1 MKTENHRVLI
11 IDDERPVLMTLE
23 ALLKRHGYHVDAAAT
38 ASQGLKLL
46 KSNSPSLVLLDLQL
60 PDAHG
65 LEMLDRIKTE
75 LPEVQVIILTAHD
88 SLHNAIESI
97 KRGAYHFIS
106 KPYAPEELLS
116 LVEKALEKQFLLR
129 EAEKLREK
137 TEQLEKRLEIAEA
150 RPAPIFKSKPM
161 QEIEELIEAMAPSDA
176 NVLIAGES
184 GVGKE
189 VIANTIHARSRRAG
203 QPMVKLNCAA
213 FPQTMIEGE
222 LFGYVKGA
230 FTGAMH
236 DFPGMIAAADGGTL
250 FLDEISDMPAD
261 LQTRFL
267 RVLQEREYRP
277 LGSTQTMKATFRA
290 IAATNRPIPEAL
302 AENRLRSDLYYR
314 LNTFQIE
321 VPPLRKRKEDIPPL
335 DRAIRETIFSTTRQT
350 GAGRFTGCIS
360 EAARLFVAGKCSR
373 TAKRHRIRR
382 GAGAAGRDR
391 RKRVARRN
399 TVASGV
405 ATNRTWRIAAQRRA
419 NSRRRGA
426 ERHSPGACRMPRQQ
440 EKSSRTAR
448 HSASHPLQQAET
460 LRDRVVGCGEE
471 STAFQRVAPFIDR
484 DRCNAQW
491 VFRAPRSRRGRGID
505 DSNFFQNHSAMFS
518 IVGFSKPS
526 MSLRYAWSRIFRSG
540 FIAALIFA

>member
-1 MKTENHRVLI
+1 MKTDTRRVLI

-23 ALLKRHGYHVDAAAT
+23 ALLNRHGYSVDTAGTAA
-38 ASQGLKLL
+38 QGVKLL
-46 KSNSPSLVLLDLQL
+46 KSNLPSLVLLDLQL

-75 LPEVQVIILTAHD
+75 LPDVQVIILTAHD

-97 KRGAYHFIS
+97 KRGAFHFIS

-116 LVEKALEKQFLLR
+116 LVENALEKQFLLR

-137 TEQLEKRLEIAEA
+137 TVQLEKRLEIAEA
-150 RPAPIFKSKPM
+150 RPMPIFQSKPM
-161 QEIEELIEAMAPSDA
+161 QEIQELIDAMGPSDA
-176 NVLIAGES
+176 NVLIVGES

-189 VIANTIHARSRRAG
+189 VIANTIHACSRRAG

-277 LGSTQTMKATFRA
+277 LGSTQTMKADFRA
-290 IAATNRPIPEAL
+290 IASTNRPVPESL

-314 LNTFQIE
+314 LNTFQIQ

-335 DRAIRETIFSTTRQT
+335 ITQFVRQ
-350 GAGRFTGCIS
+350 F
-360 EAARLFVAGKCSR
+360 
-373 TAKRHRIRR
+373 
-382 GAGAAGRDR
+382 
-391 RKRVARRN
+391 
-399 TVASGV
+399 
-405 ATNRTWRIAAQRRA
+405 AQRLGKPEPDVSPDAFQKLLDYSWPGNVRELQNA
-419 NSRRRGA
+419 IEYGVVLAQQGVIGVKELPA
-426 ERHSPGACRMPRQQ
+426 EIQLPVA
-440 EKSSRTAR
+440 
-448 HSASHPLQQAET
+448 LQQAELGGLPRKGVQT
-460 LRDRVVGCGEE
+460 LDDLERQAILQALAE
-471 STAFQRVAPFIDR
+471 SRGNKKKAAELLGIQRPTLY
-484 DRCNAQW
+484 NK
-491 VFRAPRSRRGRGID
+491 
-505 DSNFFQNHSAMFS
+505 M
-518 IVGFSKPS
+518 K
-526 MSLRYAWSRIFRSG
+526 RYAIE
-540 FIAALIFA
+540 L

>member
-23 ALLKRHGYHVDAAAT
+23 ALLKRHGYHVDTAAT
-38 ASQGLKLL
+38 ASQGVKLL

-97 KRGAYHFIS
+97 KRGAFHFIS
-106 KPYAPEELLS
+106 KPYASEELLS

-150 RPAPIFKSKPM
+150 RPTPVSQSKPM

-176 NVLIAGES
+176 NVLIVGES

-189 VIANTIHARSRRAG
+189 IIANTIHARSRRAG
-203 QPMVKLNCAA
+203 RPMVKLNCAA

-277 LGSTQTMKATFRA
+277 LGSTQTMKADFRA
-290 IAATNRPIPEAL
+290 IASTNRPIPEAL
-302 AENRLRSDLYYR
+302 AENQLRSDLYYR

-321 VPPLRKRKEDIPPL
+321 VPPLRRRKEDIPPL
-335 DRAIRETIFSTTRQT
+335 IAQFVKQFAQQLGKPEPDVSPDAFQKLLDYSWPGNVRELQNAMEYAVVLARQGAI
-350 GAGRFTGCIS
+350 
-360 EAARLFVAGKCSR
+360 
-373 TAKRHRIRR
+373 
-382 GAGAAGRDR
+382 
-391 RKRVARRN
+391 
-399 TVASGV
+399 GV
-405 ATNRTWRIAAQRRA
+405 KELP
-419 NSRRRGA
+419 A
-426 ERHSPGACRMPRQQ
+426 EIQLPPA
-440 EKSSRTAR
+440 
-448 HSASHPLQQAET
+448 LQQTELSGLPRKGVQTLDDLERQAILQALAECRGNKKKAAELLGIQRPT
-460 LRDRVVGCGEE
+460 LY
-471 STAFQRVAPFIDR
+471 
-484 DRCNAQW
+484 NK
-491 VFRAPRSRRGRGID
+491 
-505 DSNFFQNHSAMFS
+505 M
-518 IVGFSKPS
+518 K
-526 MSLRYAWSRIFRSG
+526 RYAIE
-540 FIAALIFA
+540 L

>member
-11 IDDERPVLMTLE
+11 IDDERPVVMTLE
-23 ALLKRHGYHVDAAAT
+23 ALLKRHDYCVDTAVT

-116 LVEKALEKQFLLR
+116 LVEKAVEKQFLLR

-150 RPAPIFKSKPM
+150 RPAPVFKSKPM

-176 NVLIAGES
+176 NVLIVGES

-277 LGSTQTMKATFRA
+277 LGSTQTLKANFRA
-290 IAATNRPIPEAL
+290 IASTNRPIPEAL

-321 VPPLRKRKEDIPPL
+321 VPPLRRRKEDIPPL
-335 DRAIRETIFSTTRQT
+335 IAQFVRQFSQQLGKPEPDVSPDAFQKLLDYSWPGNVRELQNAIEYAVVLARQ
-350 GAGRFTGCIS
+350 GGI
-360 EAARLFVAGKCSR
+360 
-373 TAKRHRIRR
+373 
-382 GAGAAGRDR
+382 
-391 RKRVARRN
+391 
-399 TVASGV
+399 GV
-405 ATNRTWRIAAQRRA
+405 KELP
-419 NSRRRGA
+419 A
-426 ERHSPGACRMPRQQ
+426 EIQLPPA
-440 EKSSRTAR
+440 
-448 HSASHPLQQAET
+448 LQQAERGGLPRKGVQT
-460 LRDRVVGCGEE
+460 LDDVERNAILQALAECRGNKKKAAELLGI
-471 STAFQRVAPFIDR
+471 QRPTLY
-484 DRCNAQW
+484 N
-491 VFRAPRSRRGRGID
+491 
-505 DSNFFQNHSAMFS
+505 
-518 IVGFSKPS
+518 K
-526 MSLRYAWSRIFRSG
+526 LKRYAID
-540 FIAALIFA
+540 L

>member
-23 ALLKRHGYHVDAAAT
+23 ALLQRHGYQVDAAAT
-38 ASQGLKLL
+38 ASQGVKLL

-60 PDAHG
+60 PDGHG

-97 KRGAYHFIS
+97 KRGAFHFIS
-106 KPYAPEELLS
+106 KPYASEELLS

-150 RPAPIFKSKPM
+150 RPTPVFQSKPL
-161 QEIEELIEAMAPSDA
+161 QEIQELIDAMGPSDA
-176 NVLIAGES
+176 NVLIVGES

-189 VIANTIHARSRRAG
+189 VIANAIHAHSRRAG

-277 LGSTQTMKATFRA
+277 LGSTQTMKADFRA
-290 IAATNRPIPEAL
+290 IASTNRPIPEAL

-335 DRAIRETIFSTTRQT
+335 IAQFVRQ
-350 GAGRFTGCIS
+350 F
-360 EAARLFVAGKCSR
+360 
-373 TAKRHRIRR
+373 
-382 GAGAAGRDR
+382 
-391 RKRVARRN
+391 
-399 TVASGV
+399 
-405 ATNRTWRIAAQRRA
+405 AQRLGKPEPDVSPDAFQKLLDYSWPGNVRELQNA
-419 NSRRRGA
+419 IEYAVVLARQGVIGVKELPA
-426 ERHSPGACRMPRQQ
+426 EIQLPPA
-440 EKSSRTAR
+440 
-448 HSASHPLQQAET
+448 LQQTELGGLPRKGVQTLDDLERQAILQALAECRGNKKKAAELLGIQRPT
-460 LRDRVVGCGEE
+460 LY
-471 STAFQRVAPFIDR
+471 
-484 DRCNAQW
+484 NK
-491 VFRAPRSRRGRGID
+491 
-505 DSNFFQNHSAMFS
+505 M
-518 IVGFSKPS
+518 K
-526 MSLRYAWSRIFRSG
+526 RYAIE
-540 FIAALIFA
+540 L